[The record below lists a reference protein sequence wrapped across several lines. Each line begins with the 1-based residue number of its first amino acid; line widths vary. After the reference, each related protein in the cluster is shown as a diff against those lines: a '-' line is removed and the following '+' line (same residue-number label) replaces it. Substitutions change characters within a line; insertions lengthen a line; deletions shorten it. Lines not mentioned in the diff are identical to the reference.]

1 MLEALGSPGER
12 SILSEKRRTVAGDRE
27 EEKPGSFAAGESQ
40 EDEGIAEGRQAE
52 RESESEERPE
62 RRGSSSVDESSE
74 AERREEEE
82 EDEEKGANSVEAS
95 KENMT
100 KDKADQ
106 KTPGMSQKCRSK
118 LFILISNNNYKSNE
132 ANLRLVAE
140 S

>member
-12 SILSEKRRTVAGDRE
+12 SILSEKRRTGTGDGEE

-52 RESESEERPE
+52 RESEERPE

-82 EDEEKGANSVEAS
+82 ENGEKGANSEEAS
-95 KENMT
+95 KENTT
-100 KDKADQ
+100 KDKTDQ
-106 KTPGMSQKCRSK
+106 KTPGICQKIRLK
-118 LFILISNNNYKSNE
+118 LFIIIIII
-132 ANLRLVAE
+132 RQI
-140 S
+140 